1 MKKKKKENN
10 NNNNSNNKDKKQ
22 EEGKKKRNWP
32 KIKIEKRLDMP
43 VLNKWTNTLFQ
54 YKQINW

>member
-1 MKKKKKENN
+1 MKKKENN
-10 NNNNSNNKDKKQ
+10 NNNNNKDKKQ